1 MLDLSDRL
9 CIVFNGEIYNFEDL
23 KRELTTKGH
32 VFRSKTDTE
41 IILAA
46 YREWGTKCPER
57 LNGMFVFA
65 LYDTEQQILFLAR
78 DRAGRSRSIITMP
91 MERCDLPLS

>member
-46 YREWGTKCPER
+46 YREWER
-57 LNGMFVFA
+57 NV
-65 LYDTEQQILFLAR
+65 Q
-78 DRAGRSRSIITMP
+78 SV
-91 MERCDLPLS
+91 